1 MYIKR
6 LALIASLAMAL
17 ASCQD
22 SFKIEGN
29 TSIAQLEGSKLYL
42 KVFDGTGMAS
52 IDSCEVHHGAFS
64 FKGYRDS
71 IEMALISYKDEMLM
85 PVVLDATTINVNMAD
100 GEHKASGSA
109 LNDSLFRFIDAK
121 SKIDHA
127 LAELPNRLSQMI
139 MDGADI
145 DEVQPMLAMEAERIK
160 NDGDRA
166 IIDFIKKNINNP
178 IGSGMF
184 MLATTDNDYPTL
196 TPGVE
201 EILTDAG
208 HSFRNNLYVKKYIEI
223 AEENM
228 LLLREGKQPRHM

>member
-109 LNDSLFRFIDAK
+109 LKDSLFRFIDAK
-121 SKIDHA
+121 
-127 LAELPNRLSQMI
+127 
-139 MDGADI
+139 
-145 DEVQPMLAMEAERIK
+145 
-160 NDGDRA
+160 
-166 IIDFIKKNINNP
+166 
-178 IGSGMF
+178 
-184 MLATTDNDYPTL
+184 
-196 TPGVE
+196 
-201 EILTDAG
+201 
-208 HSFRNNLYVKKYIEI
+208 
-223 AEENM
+223 
-228 LLLREGKQPRHM
+228 